1 MKQEKRT
8 ELTKEKIIMAATK
21 EFGTNGYN
29 GASLNAICDAG
40 ISKGLLYHNY
50 ENKDAVYLACVK
62 RCFETITAYLK
73 NQQIGTNI
81 QKYMSA
87 RLSFFRSHEAEAHLF
102 FEALLQPPA
111 LLREQ
116 IADIKKEFDNYNQNL
131 YLQILSTVTL
141 RSDVTQEDALSYFSL
156 IQNMFNGYF
165 SSNTREEVSFTDYI
179 TAHEEGLSK
188 LIDYMLY
195 GIAERGIKK

>member
-1 MKQEKRT
+1 M
-8 ELTKEKIIMAATK
+8 
-21 EFGTNGYN
+21 
-29 GASLNAICDAG
+29 
-40 ISKGLLYHNY
+40 
-50 ENKDAVYLACVK
+50 
-62 RCFETITAYLK
+62 
-73 NQQIGTNI
+73 
-81 QKYMSA
+81 
-87 RLSFFRSHEAEAHLF
+87 
-102 FEALLQPPA
+102 
-111 LLREQ
+111 REQ